1 MVKDTPNYFIDDKEA
16 LSENQKDKIYLY
28 IEQPGSIT
36 HIDIPPIKDDENN
49 TVNVKVNYKYFKPN
63 N

>member
-16 LSENQKDKIYLY
+16 LSENQNKIYLY

-49 TVNVKVNYKYFKPN
+49 TVNVKVFYKYFTPN